1 MAYGYPYQ
9 MQQPVMPSYFNTN
22 YAPPMPQMQQP
33 QTQNQ
38 MQTPAANVTWIYV
51 NGWDG
56 ARNQIVQPG
65 QTAWMMDN
73 NDPVIYIKAVD
84 NMGSATLRA
93 FKLTEIDQ
101 QSTANQTPA
110 EGQKYAMAAD
120 MTMANERIGRLESAL
135 NGLMNELGGAR
146 NESAGANNG

>member
-9 MQQPVMPSYFNTN
+9 MQQPVMPGYFNTN
-22 YAPPMPQMQQP
+22 YAPPMQP
-33 QTQNQ
+33 QNQ
-38 MQTPAANVTWIYV
+38 PQTPAANVTWIYV

-84 NMGSATLRA
+84 NMGSANLRA

-101 QSTANQTPA
+101 QSTNQAQA
-110 EGQKYAMAAD
+110 EEQKYAMAAD
-120 MTMANERIGRLESAL
+120 MTTANERIGRLENAL
-135 NGLMNELGGAR
+135 NGIMNELGGAKR
-146 NESAGANNG
+146 ESTGTNHG

>member
-1 MAYGYPYQ
+1 MMAYGYPYQ

-33 QTQNQ
+33 QNQ
-38 MQTPAANVTWIYV
+38 QQTSAANVTWIYV

-84 NMGSATLRA
+84 NMGSANLRA
-93 FKLTEIDQ
+93 FKLTEIYQ
-101 QSTANQTPA
+101 QGASQTPA
-110 EGQKYAMAAD
+110 EDGKYAMASD
-120 MTMANERIGRLESAL
+120 MTMANERIGRLENAL
-135 NGLMNELGGAR
+135 NGLMNELGGAKS
-146 NESAGANNG
+146 ESAGANNG

>member
-22 YAPPMPQMQQP
+22 YAPPMPQMQQ
-33 QTQNQ
+33 QNQ
-38 MQTPAANVTWIYV
+38 MQTPTANVTWIYV

-84 NMGSATLRA
+84 NMGSANLRA

-101 QSTANQTPA
+101 QSANQTPA
-110 EGQKYAMAAD
+110 EGAKYAMAAD
-120 MTMANERIGRLESAL
+120 MTMANERIGRLENAL
-135 NGLMNELGGAR
+135 NGLMNELGGAK
-146 NESAGANNG
+146 NESTGANHG

>member
-22 YAPPMPQMQQP
+22 YAPTMPQMQ
-33 QTQNQ
+33 
-38 MQTPAANVTWIYV
+38 QTPAANVTWIYV

-84 NMGSATLRA
+84 GMGSANLRA
-93 FKLTEIDQ
+93 FKLTEIYQ
-101 QSTANQTPA
+101 QGASQTQA
-110 EGQKYAMAAD
+110 EDVKYAMAAD

-135 NGLMNELGGAR
+135 NGLMNELGGAKS
-146 NESAGANNG
+146 ESAGANHG

>member
-9 MQQPVMPSYFNTN
+9 MQQTS
-22 YAPPMPQMQQP
+22 
-33 QTQNQ
+33 
-38 MQTPAANVTWIYV
+38 AANVTWIYV

-84 NMGSATLRA
+84 SMGSATYLY
-93 FKLTEIDQ
+93 
-101 QSTANQTPA
+101 TASIHPCQ
-110 EGQKYAMAAD
+110 
-120 MTMANERIGRLESAL
+120 
-135 NGLMNELGGAR
+135 
-146 NESAGANNG
+146 

>member
-33 QTQNQ
+33 QT
-38 MQTPAANVTWIYV
+38 PAANVTWIYV

-56 ARNQIVQPG
+56 ARNQIVQPS

-84 NMGSATLRA
+84 SMGSATLRA
-93 FKLTEIDQ
+93 FKLTEIYQ
-101 QSTANQTPA
+101 QGASQTPA
-110 EGQKYAMAAD
+110 DDAKYAMAAD

-135 NGLMNELGGAR
+135 NGLMNELGGAK
-146 NESAGANNG
+146 NESAGANHG

>member
-22 YAPPMPQMQQP
+22 YAPPMPQMQQ
-33 QTQNQ
+33 
-38 MQTPAANVTWIYV
+38 QTPAANVTWIYV

-73 NDPVIYIKAVD
+73 NDPVIYIIVKFSHIVKTKNQRKLD
-84 NMGSATLRA
+84 FSIDKPQYLRYNTTMV
-93 FKLTEIDQ
+93 KEIRQ
-101 QSTANQTPA
+101 
-110 EGQKYAMAAD
+110 
-120 MTMANERIGRLESAL
+120 
-135 NGLMNELGGAR
+135 NGGDKNVG
-146 NESAGANNG
+146 

>member
-33 QTQNQ
+33 QNQ
-38 MQTPAANVTWIYV
+38 QQTPAANVTWIYV

-84 NMGSATLRA
+84 NMGSANLRA
-93 FKLTEIDQ
+93 FKLTEIYQ
-101 QSTANQTPA
+101 QGASQTPA
-110 EGQKYAMAAD
+110 EDVKYAMAAD

-146 NESAGANNG
+146 NESAGANHG

>member
-9 MQQPVMPSYFNTN
+9 MQQPVTPSYFNTN

-33 QTQNQ
+33 QNQ
-38 MQTPAANVTWIYV
+38 PQTPAANVTWIYV

-84 NMGSATLRA
+84 NMGSANLRA
-93 FKLTEIDQ
+93 FKLAEIDQ
-101 QSTANQTPA
+101 QSANQTPA

-120 MTMANERIGRLESAL
+120 MTMANERIGRLENAL
-135 NGLMNELGGAR
+135 NGLMNELGGAK
-146 NESAGANNG
+146 NESAGANHG